1 MLVSWNW
8 LKDYVA
14 LDMTPAELAERLMM
28 AGLNHESTEQVG
40 DDHCIDLEVTS
51 NRPDCLGHIGV
62 ARETAVLFNRD
73 LKVPSAALKP
83 GKTPASELAKV
94 SVSCP
99 DLCPRYTARVIRGVK
114 IAPSPKWLVDR
125 LQAIGVASINNVV
138 DVTNYVLMECG
149 QPLHAFDLARLNGR
163 EIRVR
168 RAEPNEQFAAIDHK
182 TYSLDGQMCVIAD
195 ATRAVALGGVMG
207 GVDSE
212 VSDAT
217 KDLLIES
224 AMFSPLSIRTTSRK
238 LTLRS
243 PSSYRFERG
252 VDPEGVDWA
261 SRRCCE
267 LILELASGEL
277 ADGVIEAG
285 PKPTERETVSLRFAQ
300 VARILGI
307 DISEAEVRRIL
318 LALGGKLVSGG
329 KESITVQPPSW
340 RRDLTR
346 EIDLIEEVARIHG
359 YDKIPEDAQV
369 PMAAS
374 HRTDHERVLA
384 KVRQVMTAAGFD
396 EALTASVVPEK
407 WSAAFSPW
415 SDASPLVASTPML
428 KGADRLRRSLI
439 PSLLDARRLNESV
452 SNPVVEL
459 FETAK
464 IYLPQPKGLPVE
476 QWTLAAT
483 SGGDFLQIKGVVESL
498 VASLRNGASIETIDF
513 SHELLE
519 AGTAAEL
526 KLNGKRL
533 GFLGAVSQSGLKAFG
548 LRGATTVL
556 ELNIGLLAGIAEL
569 IPQSAALSQFPAIE
583 RDLNLIVDEAI
594 RWADL
599 AGTVRSAAG
608 DMLEKVDYLS
618 TYRDAQKDGPNTKRL
633 HFSLTL
639 RSKER
644 TMTSEE
650 ADQIRDSV
658 VAAATKAH
666 SARLLSAI

>member
-8 LKDYVA
+8 LKDYVP
-14 LDMTPAELAERLMM
+14 LEMTQAELAERLMM
-28 AGLNHESTEQVG
+28 AGLNHESTESVG
-40 DDHCIDLEVTS
+40 DDWCIDLEVTS
-51 NRPDCLGHIGV
+51 NRPDCLGHIGI
-62 ARETAVLFNRD
+62 ARETAVLFGKE
-73 LKVPSAALKP
+73 LTVPAANPKS

-114 IAPSPKWLVDR
+114 IGPSPKWLVDR
-125 LQAIGVASINNVV
+125 LKTIGVATINNVV
-138 DVTNYVLMECG
+138 DITNYVLMECG
-149 QPLHAFDLARLNGR
+149 QPLHAFDLAKLSGR

-168 RAEPNEQFAAIDHK
+168 RAEPNEQFTAIDHK
-182 TYSLDGQMCVIAD
+182 TYALDGQMCVIAD

-207 GVDSE
+207 GVESE
-212 VSDAT
+212 VSDST
-217 KDLLIES
+217 TDLLIES

-238 LTLRS
+238 LALRS

-267 LILELASGEL
+267 LILELAGGEL

-285 PKPTERETVSLRFAQ
+285 PKPTERETVSLRFGQ

-307 DISEAEVRRIL
+307 EVPEAEVRRIL

-329 KESITVQPPSW
+329 KESITIQPPSW

-359 YDKIPEDAQV
+359 YENIPEDVQV
-369 PMAAS
+369 PMTAS
-374 HRTDHERVLA
+374 HRTDNERVLA
-384 KVRQVMTAAGFD
+384 KVRHVMTAAGFD

-415 SDASPLVASTPML
+415 IDSPPLVASTPML

-439 PSLLDARRLNESV
+439 PSLLDARRANEAV

-464 IYLPQPKGLPVE
+464 IYLPQAKGLPVE

-483 SGGDFLQIKGVVESL
+483 SGGDFLQVKGVVESL
-498 VASLRNGASIETIDF
+498 AAALNDKARLEAVDF
-513 SHELLE
+513 QHELLE
-519 AGTAAEL
+519 PGMAAEL
-526 KLNGKRL
+526 RLDGKRL
-533 GFLGAVSQSGLKAFG
+533 GFLGTVSQSGLKAFG
-548 LRGATTVL
+548 LRGATTIL
-556 ELNIGLLAGIAEL
+556 ELDIGVLAAQATL
-569 IPQSAALSQFPAIE
+569 IPQSASLSQYPSIE
-583 RDLNLIVDEAI
+583 RDLNLIVDEAV

-599 AGTVRSAAG
+599 ASTVRTAAG
-608 DMLEKVDYLS
+608 ETLEKLDYLS
-618 TYRDAQKDGPNTKRL
+618 TYRDPQKDGPNTKRL

-639 RSKER
+639 RSQER
-644 TMTSEE
+644 TLTSEE
-650 ADQIRDSV
+650 ADQLRERV
-658 VAAATKAH
+658 VAAAAEKH
-666 SARLLSAI
+666 QARLLA

>member
-28 AGLNHESTEQVG
+28 AGLNHESTEQVDG
-40 DDHCIDLEVTS
+40 DFCIDLEVTS
-51 NRPDCLGHIGV
+51 NRPDCLGHIGI
-62 ARETAVLFNRD
+62 ARETAVLFNRE
-73 LKVPSAALKP
+73 LKLPPAALKP

-114 IAPSPKWLVDR
+114 IGPSPKWLVDR
-125 LQAIGVASINNVV
+125 LKTIGVTSINNVV

-149 QPLHAFDLARLNGR
+149 QPLHAFDLDRLNGR

-168 RAEPNEQFAAIDHK
+168 RAEPKEQFPAIDHK
-182 TYSLDGQMCVIAD
+182 TYTLDGQMCVIAD
-195 ATRAVALGGVMG
+195 STRAVALGGVMG

-212 VSDAT
+212 VSDST

-267 LILELASGEL
+267 LILELAGGEL

-285 PKPTERETVSLRFAQ
+285 PKPTERETVSLRLAQ

-307 DISEAEVRRIL
+307 EIPAAEVRRIL
-318 LALGGKLVSGG
+318 LALGGKLISGG
-329 KESITVQPPSW
+329 NESITIQPPSW

-374 HRTDHERVLA
+374 HRTDNERVLA

-415 SDASPLVASTPML
+415 SDAPPLVASTPML

-483 SGGDFLQIKGVVESL
+483 SGGDFLPVKGVVESL
-498 VASLRNGASIETIDF
+498 VASLRNGASVEAVDF
-513 SHELLE
+513 THELLE
-519 AGTAAEL
+519 PGTAAEL
-526 KLNGKRL
+526 KLDGKRL
-533 GFLGAVSQSGLKAFG
+533 GFVATVSQSGLKAFG
-548 LRGATTVL
+548 LRGATTIL
-556 ELNIGLLAGIAEL
+556 ELDIGVLADIAEL
-569 IPQSAALSQFPAIE
+569 IPQSAALSQFPAME

-599 AGTVRSAAG
+599 AGTVRTAAG
-608 DMLEKVDYLS
+608 DMLEKLDYLS

-658 VAAATKAH
+658 VAAATEAH
-666 SARLLSAI
+666 SARLLA

>member
-1 MLVSWNW
+1 MP
-8 LKDYVA
+8 
-14 LDMTPAELAERLMM
+14 PAELAERLMM
-28 AGLNHESTEQVG
+28 AGLNHESTEQVNG
-40 DDHCIDLEVTS
+40 DFCIDLEVTS
-51 NRPDCLGHIGV
+51 NRPDCLGHIGI
-62 ARETAVLFNRD
+62 ARETAVLFNRE
-73 LKVPSAALKP
+73 LKVPAAVLKS
-83 GKTPASELAKV
+83 GKTQASELAKV
-94 SVSCP
+94 SVACP

-114 IAPSPKWLVDR
+114 IGPSPKWLVDR
-125 LQAIGVASINNVV
+125 LKTIGVASINNVV

-149 QPLHAFDLARLNGR
+149 QPLHAFDLDRLAGR

-168 RAEPNEQFAAIDHK
+168 RAEPGEQFQAIDHK
-182 TYSLDGQMCVIAD
+182 TYTLDGQMCVIAD
-195 ATRAVALGGVMG
+195 ARRAVALGGVMG
-207 GVDSE
+207 GVESE
-212 VSDAT
+212 VSSST

-267 LILELASGEL
+267 LILELAGGEL

-285 PKPTERETVSLRFAQ
+285 PKPTQREPVGLRLAQ

-307 DISEAEVRRIL
+307 EIPEAEVRRIL
-318 LALGGKLVSGG
+318 LALGGQLVSAG
-329 KESITVQPPSW
+329 KESITIQPPSW

-396 EALTASVVPEK
+396 EALTASVVSEK

-415 SDASPLVASTPML
+415 SDSAPLVASTPML

-464 IYLPQPKGLPVE
+464 IYLPQAKGLPFE

-483 SGGDFLQIKGVVESL
+483 SGGDFLQLKGVIETL
-498 VASLRNGASIETIDF
+498 VASLRDGASIEAVDF

-519 AGTAAEL
+519 PGMAAEL
-526 KLNGKRL
+526 KLDGKRL
-533 GFLGAVSQSGLKAFG
+533 GFVGAVSQSGLKAFG
-548 LRGATTVL
+548 LRGATTIL
-556 ELNIGLLAGIAEL
+556 ELNIGVLADIAEL
-569 IPQSAALSQFPAIE
+569 IPQSAALSQFPAME

-599 AGTVRSAAG
+599 AGTVRTAAG
-608 DMLEKVDYLS
+608 EMLEKLDYLS
-618 TYRDAQKDGPNTKRL
+618 TYRDEQKDGPGAKRL

-650 ADQIRDSV
+650 ADQIRDNV
-658 VAAATKAH
+658 VAAAMKSH
-666 SARLLSAI
+666 SARLLA

>member
-40 DDHCIDLEVTS
+40 DDVCIDVEVTS

-62 ARETAVLFNRD
+62 ARETAVLFNRE
-73 LKVPSAALKP
+73 LKVPAATLKP
-83 GKTPASELAKV
+83 GKTPVSELAKV

-125 LQAIGVASINNVV
+125 LKTIGVASINNVV

-149 QPLHAFDLARLNGR
+149 QPLHAFDLAKLNGR

-168 RAEPNEQFAAIDHK
+168 RAEPNEQFTAIDHK
-182 TYSLDGQMCVIAD
+182 TYALDGQMCVIAD

-217 KDLLIES
+217 TDLLIES

-267 LILELASGEL
+267 LILELAGGEL
-277 ADGVIEAG
+277 ADGVIEVG
-285 PKPTERETVSLRFAQ
+285 PKPVERENVSLRFAQ

-307 DISEAEVRRIL
+307 DISESEIRRIL

-329 KESITVQPPSW
+329 KESITIQPPSW

-374 HRTDHERVLA
+374 HRTDSERVLE

-415 SDASPLVASTPML
+415 SDAPPLVASTPML

-483 SGGDFLQIKGVVESL
+483 SGGDFLQVKGVVEAL
-498 VASLRNGASIETIDF
+498 VASLRNGATIEAVDF
-513 SHELLE
+513 RHELLE
-519 AGTAAEL
+519 AGEAAEL
-526 KLNGKRL
+526 KLDGHRL
-533 GFLGAVSQSGLKAFG
+533 GFLGAVSQSGLKTFG
-548 LRGATTVL
+548 LRGATTIL
-556 ELNIGLLAGIAEL
+556 ELDIGVLAGIAQL
-569 IPQSAALSQFPAIE
+569 IPQAAPLSQFPAME

-599 AGTVRSAAG
+599 AGTVRTAAG
-608 DMLEKVDYLS
+608 DMLEKLDYLS
-618 TYRDAQKDGPNTKRL
+618 TYRDPQKDGPNTKRL

-650 ADQIRDSV
+650 ADQIRDNV
-658 VAAATKAH
+658 VAAAAKAH
-666 SARLLSAI
+666 SARLLA

>member
-14 LDMTPAELAERLMM
+14 LDMPPAELAERLMM
-28 AGLNHESTEQVG
+28 AGLNHESTEQVNG
-40 DDHCIDLEVTS
+40 DFCIDLEVTS
-51 NRPDCLGHIGV
+51 NRPDCLGHIGI
-62 ARETAVLFNRD
+62 ARETAVLFNRE
-73 LKVPSAALKP
+73 LKVPAAVLKS
-83 GKTPASELAKV
+83 GKTQASELAKV
-94 SVSCP
+94 SVACP

-114 IAPSPKWLVDR
+114 IGPSPKWLVDR
-125 LQAIGVASINNVV
+125 LKTIGVASINNVV

-149 QPLHAFDLARLNGR
+149 QPLHAFDLDRLDGR

-168 RAEPNEQFAAIDHK
+168 RAEPGEQFQAIDHK
-182 TYSLDGQMCVIAD
+182 TYTLDGQMCVIAD
-195 ATRAVALGGVMG
+195 ARRAVALGGVMG
-207 GVDSE
+207 GVESE
-212 VSDAT
+212 VSDST

-267 LILELASGEL
+267 LILELAGGEL

-285 PKPTERETVSLRFAQ
+285 PKPTQREPVSLRLAQ

-307 DISEAEVRRIL
+307 EIPEAEVRRIL
-318 LALGGKLVSGG
+318 LALGGQLVSAG
-329 KESITVQPPSW
+329 KESITIQPPSW

-374 HRTDHERVLA
+374 QRTDHERGLA

-396 EALTASVVPEK
+396 EALTASVVSEK

-415 SDASPLVASTPML
+415 SDSPPLVASTPML

-464 IYLPQPKGLPVE
+464 IYLPQAKGLPFE

-483 SGGDFLQIKGVVESL
+483 SGGDFLQLKGVIETL
-498 VASLRNGASIETIDF
+498 VASLRNGASIEAVDF

-519 AGTAAEL
+519 PGMAAEL
-526 KLNGKRL
+526 KLDGNRL
-533 GFLGAVSQSGLKAFG
+533 GFVGAVSQSGLKAFG
-548 LRGATTVL
+548 LRGATTIL
-556 ELNIGLLAGIAEL
+556 ELNIGVLADVAEL
-569 IPQSAALSQFPAIE
+569 IPQSAALSQFPAME

-599 AGTVRSAAG
+599 AGTVRTAAG
-608 DMLEKVDYLS
+608 EMLEKLDYLS
-618 TYRDAQKDGPNTKRL
+618 TYRDEQKDGPGAKRL

-650 ADQIRDSV
+650 ADQIRDDV
-658 VAAATKAH
+658 VAAAMKAH
-666 SARLLSAI
+666 GARLLA

>member
-14 LDMTPAELAERLMM
+14 LDMPPAELAERLMM
-28 AGLNHESTEQVG
+28 AGLNHESTEQVNG
-40 DDHCIDLEVTS
+40 DFCIDLEVTS
-51 NRPDCLGHIGV
+51 NRPDCLGHIGI
-62 ARETAVLFNRD
+62 ARETAVLFNRE
-73 LKVPSAALKP
+73 LKVPAAVLKS
-83 GKTPASELAKV
+83 GKTQASELAKV
-94 SVSCP
+94 SVACP

-114 IAPSPKWLVDR
+114 IGPSPKWLVDR
-125 LQAIGVASINNVV
+125 LKTIGVASINNVV

-149 QPLHAFDLARLNGR
+149 QPLHAFDLDRLDGR

-168 RAEPNEQFAAIDHK
+168 RAEPGEQFQAIDHK
-182 TYSLDGQMCVIAD
+182 TYTLDGQMCVIAD
-195 ATRAVALGGVMG
+195 ARRAVALGGVMG
-207 GVDSE
+207 GVESE
-212 VSDAT
+212 VSDST

-267 LILELASGEL
+267 LILELAGGEL

-285 PKPTERETVSLRFAQ
+285 PKPTQREPVSLRLAQ

-307 DISEAEVRRIL
+307 EIPEAEVRRIL
-318 LALGGKLVSGG
+318 LALGGQLVSAG
-329 KESITVQPPSW
+329 KESITIQPPSW

-374 HRTDHERVLA
+374 QRTDHERVLA

-396 EALTASVVPEK
+396 EALTASVVSEK

-415 SDASPLVASTPML
+415 SDSPPLVASTPML

-464 IYLPQPKGLPVE
+464 IYLPQAKGLPFE

-483 SGGDFLQIKGVVESL
+483 SGGDFLQLKGVIETL
-498 VASLRNGASIETIDF
+498 VASLRNGASIEAVDF

-519 AGTAAEL
+519 PGMAAEL
-526 KLNGKRL
+526 KLDGNRL
-533 GFLGAVSQSGLKAFG
+533 GFVGAVSQSGLKAFG
-548 LRGATTVL
+548 LRGATTIL
-556 ELNIGLLAGIAEL
+556 ELNIGVLADVAEL
-569 IPQSAALSQFPAIE
+569 IPQSAALSQFPAME

-599 AGTVRSAAG
+599 AGTVRTAAG
-608 DMLEKVDYLS
+608 EMLEKLDYLS
-618 TYRDAQKDGPNTKRL
+618 TYRDEQKDGPGAKRL

-650 ADQIRDSV
+650 ADQIRDDV
-658 VAAATKAH
+658 VAAAMKAH
-666 SARLLSAI
+666 GARLLA